1 MAQKK
6 KEIPTYMTADDEDFK
21 NLSVAPIT
29 GSEES
34 IGGFNALVQTG
45 DEDKIAFAGVKSMS
59 NQDLLYSLS
68 NPDKSTKRRRLT
80 PLNSPPTWRPFPPA
94 PTQISPSNLK
104 LSGNL

>member
-1 MAQKK
+1 MAQRKN
-6 KEIPTYMTADDEDFK
+6 EIPTYMTADDEDFK
-21 NLSVAPIT
+21 NLSIAPIT

-68 NPDKSTKRRRLT
+68 NPDKKY
-80 PLNSPPTWRPFPPA
+80 
-94 PTQISPSNLK
+94 Q
-104 LSGNL
+104 